1 VGLRHDRPPVETTR
15 ARVIVATRLI
25 VRIAAIAAS
34 RRGEQRAT
42 ERMGGV
48 TRELSGVDRDL
59 VEYLVVALPDLDAV
73 AAAVPAML
81 QLEVSGAVR
90 ILDWV
95 VVGRDAAGLA
105 QVPSL
110 EVVAAALHVD
120 AIDPPSLLSDHDV
133 AVAADMLPPGSLGLV
148 VVAEDRWARPLS
160 DGLASVGG
168 RIIAGER
175 IPRERVEEA
184 LVRRPPA
191 ADG

>member
-1 VGLRHDRPPVETTR
+1 
-15 ARVIVATRLI
+15 
-25 VRIAAIAAS
+25 
-34 RRGEQRAT
+34 
-42 ERMGGV
+42 MGGV